1 MTTETPAETHKND
14 VVQRRSGSTIPI
26 RAVVA
31 IVVIAVAIS
40 FVIVPLYDRF
50 VKGAGEH
57 PTVSQE
63 GNVAVSLGNDRY
75 EALEAEVSAS
85 DEPPEV
91 TIYLHALP
99 GAGATQYVFQSDASS
114 DASTSNAGTFVPVA
128 ITCINVHNET
138 IEMFWKNYNGE
149 EISMGTIAPYASKLF
164 NSYATH
170 IWVWRVASSQE
181 FIKETALGTEGEV
194 TLYSSIE
201 TSWHETYEKEHGYP
215 WLNVYPRGPL
225 SKWVPDPVAIGHE
238 DKREVGPA
246 HCTNEGEAGS
256 PDSKVN
262 VTLLTVSTSPKVFV
276 VDNFASELECD
287 HIIAQALAS
296 GNLHRSVVKNIGE
309 VSDARTS
316 ENTWVAPTESK
327 IIENLFRRGY
337 DLLKLNYSS
346 DSWNV
351 HAEKLQVLRYQVGQ
365 ESK

>member
-170 IWVWRVASSQE
+170 ICRRA
-181 FIKETALGTEGEV
+181 
-194 TLYSSIE
+194 
-201 TSWHETYEKEHGYP
+201 
-215 WLNVYPRGPL
+215 
-225 SKWVPDPVAIGHE
+225 
-238 DKREVGPA
+238 KR
-246 HCTNEGEAGS
+246 
-256 PDSKVN
+256 
-262 VTLLTVSTSPKVFV
+262 
-276 VDNFASELECD
+276 
-287 HIIAQALAS
+287 
-296 GNLHRSVVKNIGE
+296 
-309 VSDARTS
+309 
-316 ENTWVAPTESK
+316 
-327 IIENLFRRGY
+327 
-337 DLLKLNYSS
+337 
-346 DSWNV
+346 
-351 HAEKLQVLRYQVGQ
+351 
-365 ESK
+365 

>member
-1 MTTETPAETHKND
+1 M
-14 VVQRRSGSTIPI
+14 
-26 RAVVA
+26 
-31 IVVIAVAIS
+31 
-40 FVIVPLYDRF
+40 
-50 VKGAGEH
+50 
-57 PTVSQE
+57 
-63 GNVAVSLGNDRY
+63 
-75 EALEAEVSAS
+75 
-85 DEPPEV
+85 
-91 TIYLHALP
+91 
-99 GAGATQYVFQSDASS
+99 
-114 DASTSNAGTFVPVA
+114 
-128 ITCINVHNET
+128 
-138 IEMFWKNYNGE
+138 
-149 EISMGTIAPYASKLF
+149 
-164 NSYATH
+164 
-170 IWVWRVASSQE
+170 
-181 FIKETALGTEGEV
+181 
-194 TLYSSIE
+194 
-201 TSWHETYEKEHGYP
+201 
-215 WLNVYPRGPL
+215 YPRGPL

-296 GNLHRSVVKNIGE
+296 GNLHRLTRKTFGYRFQGTDGRCRSVVKNIGE

-365 ESK
+365 EC